1 MLVLLF
7 TLIVTWIVRNW
18 WKLLLLLIGVI
29 VLHEYQVR
37 KYSKGN
43 DKENADSEPA
53 DVNEAGPVAA
63 AEHESGKPEE
73 QPEAESTAEAAD
85 DTEEMIEE
93 DLLT

>member
-7 TLIVTWIVRNW
+7 TLIVTWIVHNW

-43 DKENADSEPA
+43 NQEDAEEETAADAP
-53 DVNEAGPVAA
+53 
-63 AEHESGKPEE
+63 
-73 QPEAESTAEAAD
+73 AEAVI
-85 DTEEMIEE
+85 DTEDIIEE
-93 DLLT
+93 DRLT

>member
-7 TLIVTWIVRNW
+7 TLIVTWLVHNW

-43 DKENADSEPA
+43 NQEDAEEETAADAP
-53 DVNEAGPVAA
+53 
-63 AEHESGKPEE
+63 
-73 QPEAESTAEAAD
+73 AEAVI
-85 DTEEMIEE
+85 DTEDIIEE
-93 DLLT
+93 DRLT

>member
-29 VLHEYQVR
+29 ILHEYQVR

-43 DKENADSEPA
+43 NQEDAEEETAADAP
-53 DVNEAGPVAA
+53 
-63 AEHESGKPEE
+63 
-73 QPEAESTAEAAD
+73 AEAVI
-85 DTEEMIEE
+85 DTEDIIEE
-93 DLLT
+93 DRLT

>member
-7 TLIVTWIVRNW
+7 TLIVTWIVHNW

-43 DKENADSEPA
+43 NQEDAEEETAADAP
-53 DVNEAGPVAA
+53 
-63 AEHESGKPEE
+63 
-73 QPEAESTAEAAD
+73 AEAVI
-85 DTEEMIEE
+85 DTEDIEE
-93 DLLT
+93 DRLT